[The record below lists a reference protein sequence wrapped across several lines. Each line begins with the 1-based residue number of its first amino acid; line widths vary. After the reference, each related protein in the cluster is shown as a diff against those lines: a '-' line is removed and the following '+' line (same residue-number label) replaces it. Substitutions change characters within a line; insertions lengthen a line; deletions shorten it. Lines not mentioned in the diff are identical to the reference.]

1 MPTVAIEDVYVEMNS
16 SIIHDEV
23 LAHRLG
29 LVPIAVDPRRFEFR
43 EASGDANSANTLVFA
58 LDVTYERAAGQADTT
73 PLPGGGTAP
82 VTMPIYAK
90 HLEWC
95 PQGDQEATFGVNG
108 VRPAYED
115 ILLAKLRPGQSIKL
129 EAHCCKG
136 IGKDHAKFSPV
147 ATASYR
153 LMPTIELKAPL
164 SKDDA
169 QVLVDLCP
177 MKVFDIEDLGSK
189 GKGLAK
195 GAKGRKGMG
204 VVVARPRDCTV
215 CRECIRLEGWADKVR
230 LARVPDHFI
239 FKVESVGMLAP
250 RDIVKEAFRILKG
263 KCDTFLE
270 ILDGS
275 TNGAEGATADDDD
288 DDVAAMLS

>member
-1 MPTVAIEDVYVEMNS
+1 VYIEMNS

-29 LVPIAVDPRRFEFR
+29 LVPIAIDPRRFEFR
-43 EASGDANSANTLVFA
+43 GDGDANSANTLVFS

-73 PLPGGGTAP
+73 LLPGGGSAP
-82 VTMPIYAK
+82 VTMPVYAS

-95 PQGDQEATFGVNG
+95 PQGDQEATFGVGG

-164 SKDDA
+164 SKSDA
-169 QVLVDLCP
+169 QHLVDLCP
-177 MKVFDIEDLGSK
+177 MNVFDIEDMGGGGSGKKSASSK
-189 GKGLAK
+189 GSSKANTAG
-195 GAKGRKGMG
+195 GGGNG

-215 CRECIRLEGWADKVR
+215 CRECIRQEGWVGKVR

-239 FKVESVGMLAP
+239 FKVESVGMLSP
-250 RDIVKEAFRILKG
+250 RDIVKESFRILKE
-263 KCDTFLE
+263 KCDNFLE

-275 TNGAEGATADDDD
+275 SNGAEGAGAEDEE

>member
-1 MPTVAIEDVYVEMNS
+1 MAIEDVYIEMNS

-29 LVPIAVDPRRFEFR
+29 LVPVAVDPRRFELR
-43 EASGDANSANTLVFA
+43 SDSGDANSANTLVFS
-58 LDVTYERAAGQADTT
+58 LDVTYERVAGQADTT

-82 VTMPIYAK
+82 VTMPVYAR

-95 PQGDQEATFGVNG
+95 PQGDQEATFGAGG

-136 IGKDHAKFSPV
+136 VGKDHAKFSPV

-153 LMPTIELKAPL
+153 LMPAIELKAPL
-164 SKDDA
+164 SRDDA
-169 QVLVDLCP
+169 QALVNLCP
-177 MKVFDIEDLGSK
+177 MKVFDIEDLGK
-189 GKGLAK
+189 GKGPK
-195 GAKGRKGMG
+195 GKGVGMG

-215 CRECIRLEGWADKVR
+215 CRECIRLEGWRDQVR

-239 FKVESVGMLAP
+239 FKVESVGMLSP
-250 RDIVKEAFRILKG
+250 RDIVKESFRILKD

-275 TNGAEGATADDDD
+275 SNGAEGATADDDD